1 MIVALVISLIF
12 NVLFIGLALYINN
25 SWYHDVIKLIKDFD
39 KEYSR
44 LNDEW
49 AEFCN
54 KQIKDAVNKTTAVMQ
69 EVNNNESKTK

>member
-25 SWYHDVIKLIKDFD
+25 SWYRDMIKTIKDFD
-39 KEYSR
+39 KEFSQM
-44 LNDEW
+44 NNEW

-54 KQIKDAVNKTTAVMQ
+54 KQIEEAYDAK
-69 EVNNNESKTK
+69 S